1 MILAEETKM
10 TKRRIR
16 GNQTVVVSGRLSTA
30 MAARLD
36 WIVRNVDAVEDR
48 AEGVKN
54 AVEAW
59 IKAREREA
67 ISQGLFPPNF

>member
-1 MILAEETKM
+1 M
-10 TKRRIR
+10 TKHRIR
-16 GNQTVVVSGRLSTA
+16 GNQTVVVSGRISPI
-30 MAARLD
+30 MAARFD
-36 WIVRNVDAVEDR
+36 WLIRNHDAVEDR

-67 ISQGLFPPNF
+67 IQQGLFPPNF

>member
-1 MILAEETKM
+1 M

-36 WIVRNVDAVEDR
+36 WIVRNHDAVEDR

-54 AVEAW
+54 AVENW
-59 IKAREREA
+59 IKAREKEA
-67 ISQGLFPPNF
+67 IQQGLFPPNF